1 MYVTAP
7 QAGGLLR
14 TVPMTW
20 WAALSVGSAAIH
32 FAVIPDHLE
41 EWWAFG
47 LAFAFLGWFQAVW
60 PIIYLDRPTR
70 RLAWIAIV
78 VNLATV
84 VVWAWSRTAGLP
96 VGPEP
101 GMPEAVGAA
110 DLIATAFEL
119 ALVVGLLGTQSM
131 AIPESSDGTR
141 SSGRQGQAG
150 AVNLAIW
157 LLVAALSTIAIALGS
172 G

>member
-47 LAFAFLGWFQAVW
+47 LAFALLGWFQAVW
-60 PIIYLDRPTR
+60 PIVYLDRPTR

-131 AIPESSDGTR
+131 AIPESSDRTR